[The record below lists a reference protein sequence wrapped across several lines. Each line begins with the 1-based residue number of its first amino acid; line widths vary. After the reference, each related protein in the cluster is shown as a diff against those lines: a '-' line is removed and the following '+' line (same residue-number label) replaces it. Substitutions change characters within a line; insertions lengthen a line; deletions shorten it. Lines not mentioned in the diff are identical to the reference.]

1 MIRALF
7 ERSVPTGQALLPSNR
22 TITMIIDV
30 SFWYTLAALL
40 VVGGITFSAKTLFDH
55 LIARARARHASAR
68 TTADLPA
75 DLLEA

>member
-1 MIRALF
+1 
-7 ERSVPTGQALLPSNR
+7 
-22 TITMIIDV
+22 MIIDV

-55 LIARARARHASAR
+55 LIARAQARHASAR